1 VRVPPEKLNRLAQTK
16 ERRRF
21 RRVQVD
27 LPGRYMLADGCEHL
41 CRVVDISAGGMALIT
56 PTTGTVGERAIAYVD
71 HIGRLE
77 GVIARVY
84 PDGLPRASATSS
96 PPN

>member
-1 VRVPPEKLNRLAQTK
+1 
-16 ERRRF
+16 
-21 RRVQVD
+21 
-27 LPGRYMLADGCEHL
+27 
-41 CRVVDISAGGMALIT
+41 MALIT